1 MVTKFATFDLIA
13 QVCWQVQL
21 PLIKRLD
28 PQTRVKVLAAI
39 VALVI
44 LGFLMMILAWM
55 GARATRRYM
64 RIGSKQD
71 EDLAAAH
78 TPATADDWLKKP
90 LPAEED
96 R

>member
-1 MVTKFATFDLIA
+1 MVTTFGTSDLFA
-13 QVCWQVQL
+13 QVWLQAQL

-44 LGFLMMILAWM
+44 LGFLLMILAWM

-64 RIGSKQD
+64 RIGSKQEEGID
-71 EDLAAAH
+71 VAPSP
-78 TPATADDWLKKP
+78 TTADDWLNKP
-90 LPAEED
+90 LQGDED